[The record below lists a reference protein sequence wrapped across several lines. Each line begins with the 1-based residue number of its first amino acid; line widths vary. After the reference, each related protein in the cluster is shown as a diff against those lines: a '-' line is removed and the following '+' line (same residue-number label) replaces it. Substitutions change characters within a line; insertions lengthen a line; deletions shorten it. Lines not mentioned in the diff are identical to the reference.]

1 LDETRLDEF
10 MPVWQF
16 RERHTIRIAA
26 PPARVF
32 AAIKEVRAK
41 EIAFFNILVW
51 IRRGG
56 RRGPKSILNPG
67 DTAPLLDVAT
77 KSGFIYLADDPPR
90 ETVVGTAVIAPPG
103 NKCEATP
110 AMFKTALEPG
120 FALAAMNFLVTPDGP
135 NGSLVSTET
144 RVFANSPA
152 ARQKFA
158 RYWRI
163 IYPGSALIRRMWLR
177 AVKRR
182 ATRSSIP

>member
-1 LDETRLDEF
+1 MNETRLDQF
-10 MPVWQF
+10 MPVWHF
-16 RERHTIRIAA
+16 RERHAIGIAA

-56 RRGPKSILNPG
+56 RSGSESILNPG
-67 DTAPLLDVAT
+67 ASAPLLDVAT
-77 KSGFIYLADDPPR
+77 RSGFIYLADDAPR
-90 ETVVGTAVIAPPG
+90 ELVVGTVIIAPPG
-103 NKCEATP
+103 IDCAPTP
-110 AMFKTALEPG
+110 QMFNTTLAPG
-120 FALAAMNFLVTPDGP
+120 YALAAMNFLVTPDGR

-144 RVFANSPA
+144 RVFANSPS
-152 ARQKFA
+152 ARRRFA
-158 RYWRI
+158 RYWRL

-182 ATRSSIP
+182 ATRG